1 MSKGISGWAIR
12 CVQCAR
18 VALDAHITPSDPAC
32 QKDGNRC
39 LAVSTSLLADLLL
52 EGCRGRAAGYD
63 RDNRFCQEDFDELKA
78 AGYLKMALPKEFGG
92 YGLTL
97 AEAGRETRRLAT
109 YAPATALCLN
119 MHHYWVGTAADTW
132 RTGDK
137 SVEWMLQDAAAGE
150 VFAAGHAESGN
161 ETSLFSSTTK
171 AERVDG
177 GYTMTG
183 RKSFGSLTPVWTR
196 LGLHGMDTSD
206 PANPRIIHGF
216 VERSTKGI
224 STKDTWDVMGM
235 RATRS
240 DDTILDHVFVPDSH
254 VVRVCPPGMAG
265 ADFFVLAIFAWALG
279 GFSNVYYGLAQ
290 RMLELATTHVKGQV
304 SLELTRSKAYHPDV
318 QRGVADIVMELE
330 AMGAQIESVTSD
342 WANGVDHGGA
352 WPIKLVAMKYRAV
365 EGAWRIADTAL
376 EVSGGFGMF
385 KKSEMERLFRDA
397 RCGRFHPAN
406 SSLSHELIG
415 KMALGINPDEQ
426 PRWG

>member
-1 MSKGISGWAIR
+1 M
-12 CVQCAR
+12 
-18 VALDAHITPSDPAC
+18 PP
-32 QKDGNRC
+32 
-39 LAVSTSLLADLLL
+39 VSTSLLPDLLL

-92 YGLTL
+92 HGLTL

-109 YAPATALCLN
+109 YAPATALCIN

-196 LGLHGMDTSD
+196 LGLHGMDTSNA
-206 PANPRIIHGF
+206 ANPRIIHGF
-216 VERSTKGI
+216 VNRSTKGI
-224 STKDTWDVMGM
+224 STKETWDVMGM

-254 VVRVCPPGMAG
+254 VVRVCQPGMAG
-265 ADFFVLAIFAWALG
+265 ADFFVLSIFAWALG

>member
-1 MSKGISGWAIR
+1 M
-12 CVQCAR
+12 
-18 VALDAHITPSDPAC
+18 PP
-32 QKDGNRC
+32 
-39 LAVSTSLLADLLL
+39 VSTSLLADLLL

-109 YAPATALCLN
+109 YAPATALCIN

-206 PANPRIIHGF
+206 AANPRIIHGF

-240 DDTILDHVFVPDSH
+240 DDTILDGAFVPDKY
-254 VVRVCPPGMAG
+254 VARVNPAGLAG
-265 ADFFVLAIFAWALG
+265 ADAFVLGVFAWAQCTFG
-279 GFSNVYYGLAQ
+279 SMYLAIARRALDLTAADLEKKTSIALDRPSMAWYPPNQ
-290 RMLELATTHVKGQV
+290 WMVSEMYIDLEGATAHVERM
-304 SLELTRSKAYHPDV
+304 
-318 QRGVADIVMELE
+318 
-330 AMGAQIESVTSD
+330 AQDWSD
-342 WANGVDHGGA
+342 GVDHGGM
-352 WPIKLVAMKYRAV
+352 WPAKFVSAKYHAV
-365 EGAWRIADTAL
+365 EATKRIVDRAMDL
-376 EVSGGFGMF
+376 SGGAGMF
-385 KKSEMERLFRDA
+385 KGNELERLYRDA
-397 RCGRFHPAN
+397 RCGGFHPAN
-406 SSLSHELIG
+406 SGLVHELVG
-415 KMALGINPDEQ
+415 KSVLGLLGAE
-426 PRWG
+426 PRF